1 MAAKNPWEISWKE
14 DTTVTKS
21 KQGSSP
27 WTMNWQE
34 EKEKPTQK
42 LSAMKK
48 TSPAQRQYSWS
59 EVPGE
64 FVKNIPSD
72 VGPALQGLVQPFIH
86 PQDTMESLIKAGSA
100 GLTKILP
107 EALLQYAVPAKR
119 QEAEQ
124 TAQNIGGALT
134 EENLKRALAEQPISS
149 AMVASSLLTG
159 GGAGLKQI
167 SKLGQ
172 TGNIV
177 GKTGDILSSVG
188 TYTNPLTPVLKGAEY
203 AIPKILTGAQN
214 TAKTLMQSALKPTI
228 AQLQSG
234 EASVAVDTLLKYGI
248 NPTMKGVNK
257 LKTKISDL
265 NEQIKTKINESTA
278 TISRDDVV
286 NTLEGTKAQ
295 FGSQVDPVADLLA
308 IEQTGKNFVISHP
321 KNISVQLAQKLKQGT
336 YKALSGKY
344 GEEVSASLEAQKALA
359 RGLREGISSKVPE
372 VIGLNAEEAKLIK
385 TLNVAERR
393 AFMEANKN
401 PGGLALLTQTPGQ
414 FALFMMDKSALFK
427 SLIARAI
434 NRSASL
440 LQSPTITRPA
450 QGLLSATQS
459 PLTAASLG
467 TSGLLNEGQ

>member
-1 MAAKNPWEISWKE
+1 MASYDQIIEALQKAHTAGDVENA
-14 DTTVTKS
+14 TKLA
-21 KQGSSP
+21 QAAD
-27 WTMNWQE
+27 
-34 EKEKPTQK
+34 
-42 LSAMKK
+42 AMKK
-48 TSPAQRQYSWS
+48 AGLAQRQYSWS

-72 VGPALQGLVQPFIH
+72 VGPALEGIAQPFRH
-86 PQDTMESLIKAGSA
+86 PQDTMEGLIKAGSA

-107 EALLQYAVPAKR
+107 EALLKYAVPAKR

-124 TAQNIGGALT
+124 TAKNIGGALT
-134 EENLKRALAEQPISS
+134 EENLKRSLAEKPISS
-149 AMVASSLLTG
+149 AIVASSLLTG

-188 TYTNPLTPVLKGAEY
+188 TYTNPLTQTLKGVEY
-203 AIPKILTGAQN
+203 VVPKILTGAQN

-228 AQLQSG
+228 NQLQSG
-234 EASVAVDTLLKYGI
+234 EAGVAVDTLLKYGI
-248 NPTMKGVNK
+248 NPTMKGVNT

-265 NEQIKTKINESTA
+265 NEQIKTKINDSTA

-295 FGSQVDPVADLLA
+295 FGSQVDPIADLAA
-308 IEQTGKNFVISHP
+308 IEQTGKNFVVSHP

-344 GEEVSASLEAQKALA
+344 GEEASASVEAQKALA

-401 PGGLALLTQTPGQ
+401 PGGLALLTQTPSQ

-427 SLIARAI
+427 SLMARAI

-440 LQSPTITRPA
+440 LQSPTITTPA
-450 QGLLSATQS
+450 QGLLSATQA
-459 PLTAASLG
+459 PLTGVGLG
-467 TSGLLNEGQ
+467 ASGLLNSNPQGNQWVI